1 MVMFLYRG
9 MAADIPESEA
19 HVPVLDS
26 LNVECDGC
34 DGGGDLAGL
43 ELVEDGGLAGGVQPQ
58 HEDARLELLRQAI
71 AEAQQP
77 PHGQP
82 HHRLER
88 PVPGDGLNV

>member
-1 MVMFLYRG
+1 MHGR
-9 MAADIPESEA
+9 PRT
-19 HVPVLDS
+19 
-26 LNVECDGC
+26 DGC
-34 DGGGDLAGL
+34 DGGGDLASL
-43 ELVEDGGLAGGVQPQ
+43 ELVEDGGLAGSVQPQ

-88 PVPGDGLNV
+88 PVPGDGLMSDGWMRSEAVSALLGC